1 MSPRVGAQDFLDIK
15 VTSPVQTYLDLVTAG
30 GKAEKVAH
38 SIWQNFIKEKWSDK
52 IMADAPLIS
61 YSQSSVPET
70 AAA

>member
-1 MSPRVGAQDFLDIK
+1 MLRGAQDFLDIK

-30 GKAEKVAH
+30 GKAEKVGH

-52 IMADAPLIS
+52 IRADTPLIS
-61 YSQSSVPET
+61 YSSMPET